1 MYNKVYF
8 EEITQNQKYLHGFII
23 VFGSICGMI
32 SFIMSFIEIVK
43 AFSEPTEEILAD
55 V

>member
-1 MYNKVYF
+1 MYNKVYY

-23 VFGSICGMI
+23 VFGSLCGLI
-32 SFIMSFIEIVK
+32 SFVMSFIEIVK
-43 AFSEPTEEILAD
+43 AFSETPQQQLE